1 MQKYVF
7 SFAASEFVNFRWIEF
22 KSLAEIE
29 QLSYSVSESKDDWLR
44 PYIVVEMENDDSVL
58 SIIKR
63 SVLIKSAFHLWCE
76 ATTLSELT
84 EQVANLPNELIDPY
98 LNGCGTFKIV
108 LSSAHKKLKQEE
120 KIPIIETI
128 LDAHERIDAQ
138 VSLSSPDHQINIL
151 LEYTP
156 KNLGKNTISSGGHLC
171 RLLYG
176 RLIGSS
182 IRRNMMNDYR
192 LSERAHLG
200 NTTMNVTL
208 AAIMANVGLCRKSS
222 FVWDPFIG
230 TGSTV
235 IAASVWGSFGG
246 GSDID
251 YSVLH
256 GIGMSPKAGQERRC
270 GETLRSNYEQYKLE
284 SRYLDVMVADI
295 VSLHKFLRIPHGGLF
310 DAIITDPPYGF
321 RERSC
326 KVSEQPVERKPTL
339 VTRHRLA
346 EIMGVIHIGLIYLVH
361 IYTQT
366 CRFSLSL
373 SFLVKPYILVHG
385 IVLCLYSD
393 ENHNG
398 NKDEV
403 DEESLVLVPHDLPHF
418 PHKVSEPF
426 LHVYFIINKIYKD
439 LLDLAAY
446 LLYPN
451 GRLVFWI
458 PVLRS
463 EFIGVKSLPHHPSFR
478 LLAACEQTLNTRNSR
493 YMVVMVKLDTN
504 QQLNDLSNENED
516 LIFPAVY
523 AK

>member
-1 MQKYVF
+1 MKKYVF

-22 KSLAEIE
+22 KSLAEME

-44 PYIVVEMENDDSVL
+44 PFVVIEMENDDSVL

-63 SVLIKSAFHLWCE
+63 SVLIKSAFHLWCD
-76 ATTLSELT
+76 AATLSELI
-84 EQVANLPNELIDPY
+84 EQ
-98 LNGCGTFKIV
+98 
-108 LSSAHKKLKQEE
+108 
-120 KIPIIETI
+120 
-128 LDAHERIDAQ
+128 
-138 VSLSSPDHQINIL
+138 HQINIL

-156 KNLGKNTISSGGHLC
+156 KNLGKNTVSSGGHLC

-176 RLIGSS
+176 RLIGGS
-182 IRRNMMNDYR
+182 IRRIMMNDYR

-256 GIGMSPKAGQERRC
+256 GIGMSPKAGQEKRC

-295 VSLHKFLRIPHGGLF
+295 VSLRKFLRIPHGGLF

-326 KVSEQPVERKPTL
+326 KVSDQPVERKPTL
-339 VTRHRLA
+339 VTKHRLA
-346 EIMGVIHIGLIYLVH
+346 EIMGNMHIG
-361 IYTQT
+361 
-366 CRFSLSL
+366 
-373 SFLVKPYILVHG
+373 
-385 IVLCLYSD
+385 D
-393 ENHNG
+393 ENRNG

-403 DEESLVLVPHDLPHF
+403 DGESLVLVPHDLPHF
-418 PHKVSEPF
+418 PHKE
-426 LHVYFIINKIYKD
+426 VYPVNKIYKD
-439 LLDLAAY
+439 LMELAAD

-451 GRLVFWI
+451 GRLVFWV

-463 EFIGVKSLPHHPSFR
+463 EFIGVKSLPHHLNFR
-478 LLAACEQTLNTRNSR
+478 LLAACEQTLNTRTSR
-493 YMVVMVKLDTN
+493 YLVVMVKLDTN
-504 QQLNDLSNENED
+504 QQLNVSSNENDD